1 MCHILSQLL
10 ERIKD
15 CNVRQANNNKNQE
28 KSENLSG
35 SSEDANSKVDGESVD
50 LDTIHSFDPGI
61 HVKITA
67 EERVGMI
74 DNNLN
79 KSDSVSHLFQKNI
92 VSQDSRTGNVH
103 TQLKI
108 CKTNETEAAKDRQT
122 LCESNIKKVHNNN
135 SNNLLSLD
143 QSENTVGAISMVCD
157 RTTSSN
163 PEISKTEKDVIV
175 GKRMIDSCQDKSK
188 QSKLLKCD
196 FKEVLETFSEEDLQS
211 VVVQNKHGDQIL
223 FCDTGTLT
231 FKLLNKI

>member
-28 KSENLSG
+28 KSENFNG
-35 SSEDANSKVDGESVD
+35 SLEDANSKVDGESVD
-50 LDTIHSFDPGI
+50 LDTIHSFDPG
-61 HVKITA
+61 
-67 EERVGMI
+67 
-74 DNNLN
+74 
-79 KSDSVSHLFQKNI
+79 I

-108 CKTNETEAAKDRQT
+108 CKTNETEAAKERQT
-122 LCESNIKKVHNNN
+122 VCESNIKKVHNNN

-211 VVVQNKHGDQIL
+211 MVVQNKHGDQIL

-231 FKLLNKI
+231 FKLLSKI